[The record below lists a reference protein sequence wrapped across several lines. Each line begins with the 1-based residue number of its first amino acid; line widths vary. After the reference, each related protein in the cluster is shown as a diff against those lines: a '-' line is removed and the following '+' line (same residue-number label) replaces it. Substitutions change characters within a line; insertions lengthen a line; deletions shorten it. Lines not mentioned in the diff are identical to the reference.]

1 MLYTKSIK
9 YPETFNLIS
18 GKTDLDEYIVSINR
32 CLGLLLTTAKG
43 ELLGDPD
50 FGCRLYEM
58 LFNQYSDTFQE
69 SIKEEIVE
77 TVNKYETRIKLYKN
91 NIDIT
96 ENKVNGRNSYTIT
109 IRYTVKNNSQQSETK
124 ISLEERELENG

>member
-18 GKTDLDEYIVSINR
+18 GKTDLDDYIVSINR

-43 ELLGDPD
+43 ELLGDPN
-50 FGCRLYEM
+50 FGCKLYEM
-58 LFNQYSDTFQE
+58 LFDPVSKNLHE
-69 SIKEEIVE
+69 IIKQEIVDAIN
-77 TVNKYETRIKLYKN
+77 TYETRVEIKEN

-96 ENKVNGRNSYTIT
+96 ENEENGRNSYTIT
-109 IRYTVKNNSQQSETK
+109 LRYSVKNSSQQSETK
-124 ISLEERELENG
+124 VTLEERELSYV

>member
-18 GKTDLDEYIVSINR
+18 GKTDLDDYIVSINR

-43 ELLGDPD
+43 ELLGDPN

-58 LFNQYSDTFQE
+58 LFDQYSKNLQE
-69 SIKEEIVE
+69 LIKKDIVENVEKYEKRINIKE
-77 TVNKYETRIKLYKN
+77 N
-91 NIDIT
+91 NIDIQ
-96 ENKVNGRNSYTIT
+96 ENEVNGRNSYTVT
-109 IRYTVKNNSQQSETK
+109 IRYMVKNSSQQGETK
-124 ISLEERELENG
+124 INLEERDLTNG

>member
-18 GKTDLDEYIVSINR
+18 GKTDLDDYIVSINR

-43 ELLGDPD
+43 ELLGDPN
-50 FGCRLYEM
+50 FGCKLYEM
-58 LFNQYSDTFQE
+58 LFDPVSKNLHE
-69 SIKEEIVE
+69 IIKQEIVDAIN
-77 TVNKYETRIKLYKN
+77 TYETRVEIKEN

-96 ENKVNGRNSYTIT
+96 ENEENGRNSYTIT
-109 IRYTVKNNSQQSETK
+109 LRYSVKNSSQQSETRVT
-124 ISLEERELENG
+124 LEERELSYV

>member
-18 GKTDLDEYIVSINR
+18 GKTDLDEFVVSINR

-50 FGCRLYEM
+50 FGCKLYEM
-58 LFNQYSDTFQE
+58 LFDHYNENFTEDVKQ
-69 SIKEEIVE
+69 EIVDE
-77 TVNKYETRIKLYKN
+77 VTKFEKRINITKN
-91 NIDIT
+91 NIDIK
-96 ENKVNGRNSYTIT
+96 ENTKNGRNSYTIT
-109 IRYTVKNNSQQSETK
+109 IRYTVKNSTQQSETQ
-124 ISLEERELENG
+124 ISVEERELSNG